1 MHSWF
6 LSPVKRPDGRL
17 RSAVW
22 LSFGFFLLLAI
33 SIVRQS
39 WEPA

>member
-6 LSPVKRPDGRL
+6 LSLVKRPDGRP

-22 LSFGFFLLLAI
+22 LSLGFFLLLAI
-33 SIVRQS
+33 SIVWQS